1 MTAKLTLDKAGRLV
15 LPKPIRDELRL
26 GPGDCLAAEVK
37 DQRITLLPMRTSSAL
52 GKERG
57 VWVYRTGE
65 PLRPSVVNDT
75 LRRVRERAVLGVDT
89 DQE

>member
-15 LPKPIRDELRL
+15 LPKPMRDELRL

-37 DQRITLLPMRTSSAL
+37 DQRITLLPIRTTSAL
-52 GKERG
+52 IKERG

-65 PLRPSVVNDT
+65 PLRPSVVDET
-75 LRRVRERAVLGVDT
+75 LRRVREEERRGVTMDN
-89 DQE
+89 E